1 MNILVQT
8 GIRLKAYPTA
18 EQAKSLSQW
27 IGCARV
33 IWNAKCDE
41 DHYLRTFARKY
52 LPLGTFP
59 EPNKQYSHFKSE
71 ETAWLKK
78 CPSQLLRNSAT
89 IWHSTYM
96 DFLKG
101 RCGRPRNKSRERGN
115 YIWITR
121 ELFNIV
127 EIDGRWELHI
137 GSKTN
142 SLGVLKVRWHH
153 KPKHPPN
160 SIWIRVEHGRWSV
173 SFSYENGQPQPVELQ
188 EHLDWL
194 RGAPEHELDK
204 WVVGIDR
211 GVARPIQ
218 TPYRHFK
225 PDDNA
230 IARQEKRER
239 YIKRLQRKL
248 ARQIKGSNRRGVT
261 KRRIAGQ
268 HRATRNVRDDFLHKA
283 SRALVNDSKVVVLED
298 LKLKN
303 MSRAARPKQCPETGR
318 WLRNGASAKSGLNRS
333 LLGVGLFKFE
343 QFMRYKMEKA
353 NKPMFKVSAYNTSRE
368 CAVCGHTHEA
378 NRQSQATF
386 HCQSCGHTDN
396 ADRNAAC
403 VIKKHAIRL
412 IKDSGTELTSRG
424 VLRPAGP
431 LGRASNGSKT
441 TKGAPE
447 VARRARSKKMVV
459 PA

>member
-1 MNILVQT
+1 
-8 GIRLKAYPTA
+8 
-18 EQAKSLSQW
+18 
-27 IGCARV
+27 
-33 IWNAKCDE
+33 
-41 DHYLRTFARKY
+41 
-52 LPLGTFP
+52 
-59 EPNKQYSHFKSE
+59 
-71 ETAWLKK
+71 
-78 CPSQLLRNSAT
+78 
-89 IWHSTYM
+89 
-96 DFLKG
+96 
-101 RCGRPRNKSRERGN
+101 
-115 YIWITR
+115 
-121 ELFNIV
+121 
-127 EIDGRWELHI
+127 
-137 GSKTN
+137 
-142 SLGVLKVRWHH
+142 
-153 KPKHPPN
+153 
-160 SIWIRVEHGRWSV
+160 
-173 SFSYENGQPQPVELQ
+173 
-188 EHLDWL
+188 L

-218 TPYRHFK
+218 TPHRYFK

-268 HRATRNVRDDFLHKA
+268 HRAIRNVRDDFLHKA

-368 CAVCGHTHEA
+368 CAVCGHTQEA

-386 HCQSCGHTDN
+386 HCQSCGRTDN

-441 TKGAPE
+441 TKGTPE